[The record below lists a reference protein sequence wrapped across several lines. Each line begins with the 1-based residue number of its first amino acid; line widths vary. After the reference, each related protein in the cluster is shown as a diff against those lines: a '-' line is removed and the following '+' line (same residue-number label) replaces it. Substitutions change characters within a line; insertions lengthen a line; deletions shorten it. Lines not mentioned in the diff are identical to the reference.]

1 MKKTIIIIGAILA
14 SLSVTPVQA
23 APSKALVIIDSY
35 FDSRVTGGNVY
46 CTTLQDKVCEDVVLK
61 TAIPASLSSSI
72 NHGNAMA
79 EVAKKQNA
87 DLPIILLRSTV
98 PGPRYVSEVNA
109 GNFIDALNWVSRNSS
124 KVGAVAVSRYF
135 NGNGPCTPASV
146 NTAAYGGV
154 AKADATI
161 RSLILSLKASGIK
174 VFVSTGNTRGT
185 KIDYP
190 ACITDTESV
199 SVGGQN
205 KLGAIVSS
213 FAADANT
220 DYFVSS
226 SVYSYKSP
234 VLGLIPNTT
243 SAGNVA
249 VAAKYVSGLLDNKFV
264 NVLQ

>member
-1 MKKTIIIIGAILA
+1 MKKTAIIIGAIIA
-14 SLSVTPVQA
+14 SLTVTPVHA
-23 APSKALVIIDSY
+23 EPTKALVIIDSY
-35 FDSRVTGGNVY
+35 FDSRVTGGNVS
-46 CTTLQDKVCEDVVLK
+46 CVTLQDQVCTDVVLK
-61 TAIPASLSSSI
+61 TAIPTSLTSSI
-72 NHGNAMA
+72 NHGSAMA
-79 EVAKKQNA
+79 EVAKRQNQN
-87 DLPIILLRSTV
+87 LPIILLRSAI
-98 PGPRYVSEVNA
+98 PGPKSVSEVNA

-135 NGNGPCTPASV
+135 NGPGNCSPAST
-146 NTAAYGGV
+146 NTASYGGV

-161 RSLILSLKASGIK
+161 RSQIASLKAMGIK

-190 ACITDTESV
+190 ACILDTESV

-205 KLGAIVSS
+205 KLGAIVSA

-220 DYFVSS
+220 DYFASS
-226 SVYSYKSP
+226 SVYSYRSP
-234 VLGLIPNTT
+234 IFGLIPNTT